1 VLYVISIV
9 FHVSP
14 ILDLLKL
21 GSKSLPSVGTIN
33 ISVLELFIQ
42 DLFRP
47 YVIMLWLNI
56 NYIIPLLLIDFILA
70 AIILCSSSAYSFT
83 SSFLKFYTKNF

>member
-56 NYIIPLLLIDFILA
+56 IYIIPLLLIDFILA
-70 AIILCSSSAYSFT
+70 VIILSSSSAYFFT